1 MDPIIKT
8 RLILALKQA
17 AGAAR
22 SSEAQMEANE
32 LVSILELMDDPP
44 QAVADGARAFLVS
57 RASVASESA
66 STTPPHDELRQSV
79 QSSTAQAEANVHAKV
94 NAPSEG

>member
-44 QAVADGARAFLVS
+44 QAIVAGAQAF
-57 RASVASESA
+57 AAA
-66 STTPPHDELRQSV
+66 QDTPPPHDEIRQSV
-79 QSSTAQAEANVHAKV
+79 QTSTAQAEADAYAKV
-94 NAPSEG
+94 NDPAAG